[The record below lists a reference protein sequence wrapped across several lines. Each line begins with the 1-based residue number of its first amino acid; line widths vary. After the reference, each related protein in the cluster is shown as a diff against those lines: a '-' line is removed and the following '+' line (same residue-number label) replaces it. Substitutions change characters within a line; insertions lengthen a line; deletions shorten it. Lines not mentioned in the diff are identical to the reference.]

1 MPHNLSGI
9 DWPVR
14 TERLLI
20 RRATPADADATWTYR
35 RLEQVSRWLT
45 GAATDRADYA
55 RTFSDPDRLACTL
68 IVQREDPEGPTV
80 IGDLKLAV
88 ENAWAQT
95 EIAAQAVGV
104 QAEIGW
110 VLDPAQHGRGYGTE
124 AVTAL
129 LEMAFDRLRLRRVV
143 AYCFAANE
151 PSWRL
156 MERVGMRR
164 EGYSVA
170 DALHR
175 SGRWLDGMVYALL
188 ADEWRA
194 LRRSPTPPGALRDQV
209 ADPKD
214 APRARTARSAS
225 G

>member
-1 MPHNLSGI
+1 MPRTLDEL

-14 TERLLI
+14 TERLLL
-20 RRATPADADATWTYR
+20 RPATPADADATWAYR
-35 RLEQVSRWLT
+35 RLDSVSQWLT
-45 GAATDRADYA
+45 SAATDPTGYTQ
-55 RTFSDPDRLACTL
+55 TFTDPVRLAHTLILDRPDR
-68 IVQREDPEGPTV
+68 DGPTL

-88 ENAWAQT
+88 ENAWAQAEVT
-95 EIAAQAVGV
+95 EQAVGM

-110 VLDPAQHGRGYGTE
+110 ALDPAQHGRGYATE

-129 LEMAFDRLRLRRVV
+129 LEIAFGRLGLRRVV

-170 DALHR
+170 DGLHR
-175 SGRWLDGMVYALL
+175 SGRWVDGMVYALL
-188 ADEWRA
+188 ADEW
-194 LRRSPTPPGALRDQV
+194 Q
-209 ADPKD
+209 
-214 APRARTARSAS
+214 AP
-225 G
+225 